1 MIKSAAEGFAGKSA
15 ADSIPLTSCPCR
27 CRDPRCVCNGNIP
40 AKYRRSQRTAFPLP
54 LHWAAS
60 KTARVRHL
68 AASVACLWQ
77 TANVINGFITQS
89 HKRRAAH
96 SWQEARHVETERHIT
111 TSVVTNYDTDR
122 SQTAAGEP
130 GTFSYQQVTPPRLLM
145 PFYYKSTSGLNH
157 SSQWQA
163 GGGCSQPEHER
174 SFIPPRKRERKV
186 ACKKN
191 KKAF

>member
-130 GTFSYQQVTPPRLLM
+130 GTFSYQQVTPPPTTDAFLLQINIRPESQQPMAGRGRLLSARTW
-145 PFYYKSTSGLNH
+145 KVIH
-157 SSQWQA
+157 SSQKEGTEGSMQ
-163 GGGCSQPEHER
+163 
-174 SFIPPRKRERKV
+174 
-186 ACKKN
+186 KK
-191 KKAF
+191 